1 MAHKPITEAQQRIA
15 QRRVARRLAMIGTY
29 QWIMTHNN
37 FHEIYVYFQE
47 DSELAADFRK
57 SDPAFFHQLLRSAI
71 EEGERIE
78 PLLTPHLDRT
88 LAQIDP
94 IEYAVLRIAC
104 AELLNHPETPYKV
117 VVNEAVNLTKK
128 FGAEQAHKFVNG
140 ILDKV
145 AVQTRALEVS
155 ASTSA

>member
-1 MAHKPITEAQQRIA
+1 MARKPITEAQQRIA

-47 DSELAADFRK
+47 DAELATEFRK

-88 LAQIDP
+88 LAQVDP
-94 IEYAVLRIAC
+94 IEYAVMRVAC

-128 FGAEQAHKFVNG
+128 YGAEQAHKFVNG

-145 AVQTRALEVS
+145 ATQTRALEV
-155 ASTSA
+155 AATRP

>member
-1 MAHKPITEAQQRIA
+1 MARKPITEAQQRIA

-29 QWIMTHNN
+29 QWIMTSNS
-37 FHEIYVYFQE
+37 FHEIYVNFQE
-47 DSELAADFRK
+47 DPELAAEFRK
-57 SDPAFFHQLLRSAI
+57 SDPAFFHQLMRSAI

-78 PLLTPHLDRT
+78 PLLTPHIDRT
-88 LAQIDP
+88 LTQIDP

-104 AELLNHPETPYKV
+104 AEFLNHPETPFKV

-128 FGAEQAHKFVNG
+128 YGAEQAHKFVNG

-145 AVQTRALEVS
+145 AAATRQVEIA
-155 ASTSA
+155 AARP

>member
-1 MAHKPITEAQQRIA
+1 MARKPITESQQRIA

-29 QWIMTHNN
+29 QWIMTKNN
-37 FHEIYVYFQE
+37 FHDIYVYFQE
-47 DSELAADFRK
+47 DTELAAEFRK
-57 SDPAFFHQLLRSAI
+57 SDAAFFHQLLRSAI
-71 EEGERIE
+71 EEGEHIE

-88 LAQIDP
+88 LTQIDP

-104 AELLNHPETPYKV
+104 AEFIYHPETPYKV

-128 FGAEQAHKFVNG
+128 YGAEQAHKFVNG

-145 AVQTRALEVS
+145 ASQTRQLEVT
-155 ASTSA
+155 STRP